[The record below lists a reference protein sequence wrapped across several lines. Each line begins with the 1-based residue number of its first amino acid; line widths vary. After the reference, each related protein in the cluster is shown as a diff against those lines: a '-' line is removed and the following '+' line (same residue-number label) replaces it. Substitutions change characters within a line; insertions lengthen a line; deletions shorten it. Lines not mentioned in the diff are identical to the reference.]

1 MADARFF
8 INFTGQ
14 QKSHMKKFIASFA
27 FAIVVF
33 LNGFATEG
41 MWIPTMLASIED
53 DMQAFGLQLTAEDI
67 YSVNSSSLK
76 DAIVQ
81 FGGGCTAEV
90 ISSQGLILTNHHCG
104 YRQIQSHSS
113 VENNYLR
120 DGFWAKNFAEELP
133 NPGLTAMFVVAI
145 RDVTSDML
153 QGVTD
158 DAPVDARRAAIA
170 MNEQKVLSEMSA
182 SYPGLDMF
190 IRPFNYGNSYFLL
203 VTRTFEDVRLVGAPP
218 SSIGK
223 FGGDT
228 DNWVWPRHTGDFSL
242 FRIYADAENQP
253 AEYAEDNRPYE
264 PQVHLKVSVDGVKEN
279 DFTMVFGFPGRTER
293 YLPLSAVEYIINES
307 NPMRIRFR
315 ETSLG
320 IIDAAMRSSE
330 ELNIK
335 YAAKQSSIANAYKK
349 WIGQN
354 IGLIELDALGEKRK
368 VEGALRARALMQ
380 KKNEYAEAA
389 DALVKLNG
397 EIRDFRMGREVF
409 IEYFYYGPEVLGFAG
424 GFASLV
430 EGWDELSAKEGELD
444 KRIQALKD
452 ASSAHFKD
460 YDYATDVAIF
470 EQLTALYFEYMPEL
484 LQAPEL
490 SEMKTRFKNDVGAM
504 TDAIYSKSVFV
515 DASKMDKL
523 FANPSKKAFAKLA
536 KDPGYIAARAVVNSY
551 NERIRADYDRLNA
564 VIDDQMRVFVKGI
577 TELVPEMKFSYDAN
591 STLRLT
597 YGKVEGSTPYDGM
610 AYTFGTTHAGIL
622 QKSVM
627 DKPDYV
633 IDEALSGLLKAKMF
647 GPYANEDGDLPVCF
661 TGSNHTT
668 GGNSGSPAL
677 NARGE
682 LVGLN
687 FDRSWE
693 STMSDVYYDAGR
705 CRNIMVDV
713 RYILWVMDVYA
724 GAGHLVEELTLVS
737 TKGEPTEFPMRK

>member
-1 MADARFF
+1 M
-8 INFTGQ
+8 T
-14 QKSHMKKFIASFA
+14 MKKSFAALCFALFTASFSW
-27 FAIVVF
+27 
-33 LNGFATEG
+33 ATEG

-53 DMQAFGLQLTAEDI
+53 DMQAFGLQLSAEDI

-76 DAIVQ
+76 DAIAQ

-90 ISSQGLILTNHHCG
+90 ISSKGLLLTNHHCG
-104 YRQIQSHSS
+104 YSQIQSHSTL
-113 VENNYLR
+113 ENNYLR
-120 DGFWAKNFAEELP
+120 DGFWAKDFAAELP

-145 RDVTSDML
+145 RDVTSDL
-153 QGVTD
+153 LAGVAD
-158 DAPVDARRAAIA
+158 DAAVDVRRAAIA
-170 MNEQKVLSEMSA
+170 ANEAKVMASA
-182 SYPGLDMF
+182 RESYPGLEMF
-190 IRPFNYGNSYFLL
+190 IRPFNYGNSYFLM

-242 FRIYADAENQP
+242 FRIYADAENNPAKYSEANQP
-253 AEYAEDNRPYE
+253 YA
-264 PQVHLKVSVDGVKEN
+264 PQVHLAVSVDGVKEN

-293 YLPLSAVEYIINES
+293 YLPLAAVDYIINES

-315 ETSLG
+315 ETSLS

-330 ELNIK
+330 ALHIK

-354 IGLIELDALGEKRK
+354 IGLIELDALGKKRQL
-368 VEGALRARALMQ
+368 EGALRARAMMQ
-380 KKNEYAEAA
+380 KKNHYAEAA

-397 EIRDFRMGREVF
+397 EIRDYRMGREVF
-409 IEYFYYGPEVLGFAG
+409 IEYFYYGPEILA
-424 GFASLV
+424 FASGFSVLV
-430 EGWDELSAKEGELD
+430 DGWDALAAKEGELD
-444 KRIQALKD
+444 KRIQSLRD
-452 ASSAHFKD
+452 ATASHFKD
-460 YDYATDVAIF
+460 YDRATDEAIF
-470 EQLTALYFEYMPEL
+470 ERLTALYFEFMPEA

-490 SEMKTRFKNDVGAM
+490 KAMKAKFKDDVSAM
-504 TDAIYSKSVFV
+504 SKALYAKSVFA
-515 DASKMDKL
+515 DEARLSKL
-523 FANPSKKAFAKLA
+523 LENPSKKAFAKLA
-536 KDPGYIAARAVVNSY
+536 KDPGYIVGSAVAQSY
-551 NERIRADYDRLNA
+551 GLLIRSEYDRLNGA
-564 VIDDQMRVFVKGI
+564 IDDQMRVYVKGI
-577 TELVPEMKFSYDAN
+577 NELVPEMKFSYDAN

-610 AYTFGTTHAGIL
+610 TYNFGTTHTGIL

-627 DKPDYV
+627 DKPDYK
-633 IDEALSGLLKAKMF
+633 IDEKLKGLLEAKLF
-647 GPYANEDGDLPVCF
+647 GPYADEAGDLPVCF

-682 LVGLN
+682 LIGLN

-693 STMSDVYYDAGR
+693 STMSDVYYDADR

-713 RYILWVMDVYA
+713 RYILWVVDVY
-724 GAGHLVEELTLVS
+724 GDAGHLVEEMTLVS
-737 TKGEPTEFPMRK
+737 TKGEPSGFPMRK

>member
-1 MADARFF
+1 MKTFF
-8 INFTGQ
+8 
-14 QKSHMKKFIASFA
+14 ASLCF
-27 FAIVVF
+27 VVF
-33 LNGFATEG
+33 FVAKAFATEG

-53 DMQAFGLQLTAEDI
+53 DMQAFGLQLSAEDI
-67 YSVNSSSLK
+67 YSVNKSSLK

-90 ISSQGLILTNHHCG
+90 ISSKGLILTNHHCG
-104 YRQIQSHSS
+104 YSQIQSHSTLES
-113 VENNYLR
+113 NYLR
-120 DGFWAKNFAEELP
+120 DGFWAKDFASELP

-145 RDVTSDML
+145 RDVTSDL
-153 QGVTD
+153 LVGVAD
-158 DAPVDARRAAIA
+158 DAPVGERRAAIA
-170 MNEQKVLSEMSA
+170 ANEAKVMAQARESF
-182 SYPGLDMF
+182 PGLAMF

-242 FRIYADAENQP
+242 FRVYADGDNNP
-253 AEYAEDNRPYE
+253 AKYAEGNRPYE
-264 PQVHLKVSVDGVKEN
+264 PQVHLAVSVDGVKEN

-293 YLPLSAVEYIINES
+293 YLPLAAVDYVINES

-315 ETSLG
+315 ETSLS

-330 ELNIK
+330 ALHIK
-335 YAAKQSSIANAYKK
+335 YAAKQQSIANAYKK

-354 IGLIELDALGEKRK
+354 IGLIELDALGKKRQL
-368 VEGALRARALMQ
+368 EGALRARAMMQ
-380 KKNEYAEAA
+380 KKNHYADAA

-397 EIRDFRMGREVF
+397 EIRDYRMGREVF
-409 IEYFYYGPEVLGFAG
+409 IEYFYYGPEILA
-424 GFASLV
+424 FASGFSVLV
-430 EGWDELSAKEGELD
+430 DGWDEMAAIDGELD
-444 KRIQALKD
+444 KRIQSLRN
-452 ASSAHFKD
+452 ASASHFKD
-460 YDYATDVAIF
+460 YDVATDASIF
-470 EQLTALYFEYMPEL
+470 ERLTALYFEFMPEA
-484 LQAPEL
+484 LQAQAL
-490 SEMKTRFKNDVGAM
+490 KEMKAKFKGDVPAM
-504 TDAIYSKSVFV
+504 TKALYTKSVFV
-515 DASKMDKL
+515 DETRLNKVLS
-523 FANPSKKAFAKLA
+523 NPSKKAFAKLA
-536 KDPGYIAARAVVNSY
+536 KDPGYMIAQAVAESY
-551 NERIRADYDRLNA
+551 PLYIRGEHDRLNA
-564 VIDDQMRVFVKGI
+564 AIDDQMRVFVKGI

-610 AYTFGTTHAGIL
+610 AYTFGTTHTGIL

-627 DKPDYV
+627 DKPDYK
-633 IDEALSGLLKAKMF
+633 IDEKLKGLLEAKLF
-647 GPYANEDGDLPVCF
+647 GPYADDTGDLPVCF

-682 LVGLN
+682 LIGLN

-713 RYILWVMDVYA
+713 RYILWVVDVYA
-724 GAGHLVEELTLVS
+724 GAGHLVDEMTLVS
-737 TKGEPTEFPMRK
+737 TKGEPKGFPMRK